1 MPEETKVESTPKR
14 VPVEE
19 ELNPQQ
25 LKTFMTGKEKKEE
38 GDKAFKAGDPKEGMF
53 RLILNRILRT

>member
-1 MPEETKVESTPKR
+1 MAREYTLHRPPASAKAIAYA
-14 VPVEE
+14 E

-38 GDKAFKAGDPKEGMF
+38 GDKAFKAGDPKEGIF
-53 RLILNRILRT
+53 RLVLNRI